1 MNQEQTTEQQ
11 PDEPDEFHGQ
21 GGSYVRENGIRR
33 RVVEPDLAAS
43 VRVRPAVER
52 GDRIA
57 HWQIA
62 GLEVLAGAV
71 KQMSA

>member
-1 MNQEQTTEQQ
+1 MSYRFQQEYLAV
-11 PDEPDEFHGQ
+11 F
-21 GGSYVRENGIRR
+21 RESGLLDDFRR

-52 GDRIA
+52 GDRMA